1 MDMYG
6 QDVISTPG
14 RTFMPWPGATSNE
27 NTILEAGRGIHI
39 QNLFWLPERS
49 LVARLA
55 RDDSQYG

>member
-1 MDMYG
+1 MYG

-49 LVARLA
+49 RRKARS
-55 RDDSQYG
+55 R